1 MDKLLTER
9 AKDLIDLV
17 EQFGKCSIEPISLE
31 YDKSGKF
38 PAEQYK
44 EAFDM
49 GLHLLDIPEEYGGS
63 GVSAEEALMMCEKLS
78 MYDAGFATGVF
89 AVGLAAK
96 AMMVGGTPEQIKRF
110 TDILAEGKFA
120 AFALTEANAGS
131 DAGATRTKAVLDG
144 DEYVINGSKCF
155 ITNGGVA
162 DVYVVIASTDSS
174 QKTKGLSAF
183 MVERSRG
190 GISVGN
196 EEDKMGI
203 RLSNTTEVVFD
214 NVRVPKENLLGKE
227 GDGFKIAMKTLD
239 KARPTAAAGSVGIAQ
254 RCIDLCKKY
263 MMERKTFG
271 KPIAAYQAL
280 QFKLADMEIKT
291 ETARQYV
298 RYCGRLID
306 ANESYAEEA
315 AIAKCFASDIA
326 NEVAIEAVQSFGGYG
341 YSREY
346 PLEKLMRDAKIFQ
359 IFEGTNEIQRM
370 VIASSVIHSK

>member
-17 EQFGKCSIEPISLE
+17 EQFGKCSIEPISFE

-326 NEVAIEAVQSFGGYG
+326 NEVAIEAVQIFGGYG